1 MKATRRKR
9 EKKWTR
15 SSVRNILAIG
25 EFFRL
30 IQYQIDFWTS
40 NMVFDTLA
48 LREKFQCDVR
58 ECVKKKDWRK
68 VLQIRQK
75 YEFDVTSEILWTFP
89 TEYCLN
95 YLKAIWKSFNITNIL
110 SVGCG
115 SGLLEF
121 IIKESMGLSQF
132 FLILNVQL

>member
-1 MKATRRKR
+1 
-9 EKKWTR
+9 
-15 SSVRNILAIG
+15 
-25 EFFRL
+25 
-30 IQYQIDFWTS
+30 
-40 NMVFDTLA
+40 MVFDTLA